1 MGRNDRRRAGVVLR
15 DSPLYPL
22 SFPVPSLLKR
32 PPRDSLLWEA
42 GSAQRSPLL
51 KFTPFVLIFGM
62 PLLPRFVLLLLTGGL
77 VAGAL
82 TAAKPNVL
90 FIAVDDLRPEFA
102 AYGATHIK
110 SPRLD
115 QLAAQSVRFD
125 RAYCMVPTCGAS
137 RASML
142 TGVRPTP
149 QRFVTFTARADEEAP
164 WATTLNSHFKA
175 NGYRTGSLG
184 KIFHSAQDSQAGW
197 TDAPWR
203 PGLPHYQLPANTA
216 FEKQKLRG
224 PPTEAAAVADDAYG
238 DGAVANHAVKR
249 LKTLAAHPDEPFF
262 LAVGFYKP
270 HLPFVAP
277 QKYWDLY
284 PPASI
289 KLPDNYQLPTNAPAE
304 STHSWG
310 ELRAYEGIPPKGPIT
325 DDTARLLI
333 RGYYAC
339 VSYTDAQIGKV
350 LAELDRLGLAE
361 NTIVV
366 LWGDHGWNLGDHT
379 YWNKH
384 STFESSMRIPLL
396 VRAPG
401 IAGGTH
407 TAGLTES
414 IDLYPSL
421 CELTGLPIPAT
432 VEGKSFVPL
441 LRFPDRPWSEA
452 AVGRYTRGD
461 TIRTDRYRYTEYR
474 DNRGAGPR
482 KSDMLYDHYTDA
494 LENHNIAQ
502 DPELAETVQ
511 SLNRTIQATK
521 NSTITPPM

>member
-1 MGRNDRRRAGVVLR
+1 M
-15 DSPLYPL
+15 PH
-22 SFPVPSLLKR
+22 
-32 PPRDSLLWEA
+32 PR
-42 GSAQRSPLL
+42 
-51 KFTPFVLIFGM
+51 
-62 PLLPRFVLLLLTGGL
+62 LPRSVRLLFALGL
-77 VAGAL
+77 IAA
-82 TAAKPNVL
+82 TAVSTLPAARPNVL

-110 SPRLD
+110 SPHLD

-142 TGVRPTP
+142 TGVRPTAE
-149 QRFVTFTARADEEAP
+149 RFVTFTARADEEAP
-164 WATTLNSHFKA
+164 WAKTLNTHFKA

-184 KIFHSAQDSQAGW
+184 KIFHAKDDSKAGW
-197 TDAPWR
+197 SDPAWR
-203 PGLPHYQLPANTA
+203 PNRPHYQLPANRA
-216 FEKQKLRG
+216 FEDQKRRG
-224 PPTEAAAVADDAYG
+224 PPTESAPVADDAYG
-238 DGAVANHAVKR
+238 DGAVAHTAVER
-249 LKTLAAHPDEPFF
+249 LQALAANPEQPFF

-277 QKYWDLY
+277 KKYWDLY
-284 PPASI
+284 PPESI

-304 STHSWG
+304 STHTWG
-310 ELRAYEGIPPKGPIT
+310 ELRAYEGIPKKGPI
-325 DDTARLLI
+325 DDATALNLI

-339 VSYTDAQIGKV
+339 VSYTDAQVGKV

-384 STFESSMRIPLL
+384 STFESSMRVPLL

-401 IAGGTH
+401 ITGGTH

-414 IDLYPSL
+414 IDIYPSL
-421 CELTGLPIPAT
+421 CELAGLPVPET

-441 LRFPDRPWSEA
+441 LRFPNRPWAKA
-452 AVGRYTRGD
+452 AVGRYVRGD

-474 DNRGAGPR
+474 EDRGAGPR
-482 KSDMLYDHYTDA
+482 KSDMLYDHTTDP
-494 LENHNIAQ
+494 LENHNISQ
-502 DPELAETVQ
+502 DPALAETVQ
-511 SLNRTIQATK
+511 ALNQTLQATK
-521 NSTITPPM
+521 TSTVVPPSL

>member
-1 MGRNDRRRAGVVLR
+1 MPH
-15 DSPLYPL
+15 SP
-22 SFPVPSLLKR
+22 
-32 PPRDSLLWEA
+32 
-42 GSAQRSPLL
+42 RS
-51 KFTPFVLIFGM
+51 
-62 PLLPRFVLLLLTGGL
+62 VLLILALG
-77 VAGAL
+77 L
-82 TAAKPNVL
+82 TATVGSLSAARPNVL

-102 AYGATHIK
+102 AYGATQIK
-110 SPRLD
+110 SPHLD

-142 TGVRPTP
+142 TGVRPTA

-164 WATTLNSHFKA
+164 WAKTLNTHFKD

-184 KIFHSAQDSQAGW
+184 KIFHATQDSKAGW
-197 TDAPWR
+197 SDAAWR
-203 PGLPHYQLPANTA
+203 PNLPHYQLPANQA
-216 FEKQKLRG
+216 FEHTQKRRG
-224 PPTEAAAVADDAYG
+224 PPTESAPVADDAYG
-238 DGAVANHAVKR
+238 DGAVANTAIER
-249 LKTLAAHPDEPFF
+249 LQTLAADPDQPFF

-277 QKYWDLY
+277 QTYWDLY
-284 PPASI
+284 PPESI
-289 KLPDNYQLPTNAPAE
+289 KLPDNYQIPENAPAE
-304 STHSWG
+304 SKHTWG
-310 ELRAYEGIPPKGPIT
+310 ELRAYDGIPKKGPI
-325 DDTARLLI
+325 DDATARNLI

-339 VSYTDAQIGKV
+339 VSYTDAQVGKV

-384 STFESSMRIPLL
+384 STFESSMRVPLL

-401 IAGGTH
+401 IVGGKH

-414 IDLYPSL
+414 IDIYPSL
-421 CELTGLPIPAT
+421 CELTGLPVPAT

-441 LRFPDRPWSEA
+441 LRFPDRPWAEA
-452 AVGRYTRGD
+452 AVGRYVRGD

-474 DNRGAGPR
+474 DNRGTGPR
-482 KSDMLYDHYTDA
+482 KSDMLYDHTIDA
-494 LENHNIAQ
+494 LENHNISQKPAF
-502 DPELAETVQ
+502 AETVQ
-511 SLNRTIQATK
+511 ALNQSLQATK
-521 NSTITPPM
+521 KSTAIP

>member
-1 MGRNDRRRAGVVLR
+1 MPQPRR
-15 DSPLYPL
+15 
-22 SFPVPSLLKR
+22 
-32 PPRDSLLWEA
+32 
-42 GSAQRSPLL
+42 SA
-51 KFTPFVLIFGM
+51 
-62 PLLPRFVLLLLTGGL
+62 LLLLSLWFTTSVLGL
-77 VAGAL
+77 SAPP
-82 TAAKPNVL
+82 PNVL
-90 FIAVDDLRPEFA
+90 FIAVDDLRPELA
-102 AYGATHIK
+102 SYGATHIK
-110 SPRLD
+110 SPHLD
-115 QLAAQSVRFD
+115 KLAAQSVRFD

-137 RASML
+137 RASMM
-142 TGVRPTP
+142 TSVRPTP
-149 QRFVTFTARADEEAP
+149 DRFVSYTARADTEAP
-164 WATTLNSHFKA
+164 WALTLNTHFQA

-184 KIFHSAQDSQAGW
+184 KVFHFPNDSLSGW
-197 TDAPWR
+197 SDAPWR
-203 PGLPHYQLPANTA
+203 PSLPHYQLPANA
-216 FEKQKLRG
+216 ALEKQKRRG
-224 PPTEAAAVADDAYG
+224 PPTEAAPVADDAYG
-238 DGAVANHAVKR
+238 DGALANAAVER
-249 LKTLAAHPDEPFF
+249 LQALAANPAQPFF

-277 QKYWDLY
+277 QPYWDLY
-284 PPASI
+284 PPETI

-304 STHSWG
+304 SSHNWG
-310 ELRAYEGIPPKGPIT
+310 ELRAYDGIPAKGPIT
-325 DDTARLLI
+325 DDTARNLI

-396 VRAPG
+396 VCAPG

-441 LRFPDRPWSEA
+441 LRFPDRPWAEA
-452 AVGRYTRGD
+452 AVGRYGPGD

-474 DNRGAGPR
+474 SNRGAGPR
-482 KSDMLYDHYTDA
+482 QSDMLYDHDTDA
-494 LENHNIAQ
+494 VENHNIALQ
-502 DPELAETVQ
+502 PELADTVQ
-511 SLNRTIQATK
+511 SLNQVLQATK
-521 NSTITPPM
+521 AATIVPAKK